1 MPEVGRVPE
10 FFIVGAPRSGTTY
23 MFESLGRHPDVFVP
37 PNKEPNHFCTDLD
50 SGSFL
55 DSVSFMRDRNEYRR
69 LFADAGAGQLAGEAS
84 TWYLYSRDAARNI
97 AEVRPDAKIVI
108 MLRDPVE
115 MMYSLHG
122 RRRFGGTEEL
132 PFPDALEAEEDRR
145 RGRRLPRRPRNVK
158 GLLYRD
164 VARYAEQV
172 ERYVEQFGWQQVHVI
187 IFDDFRADPLAAFLA
202 LLEFLG
208 LAPVPLGPTSIV
220 NASTRRRSELVQ
232 RAILTPWVIRLGR
245 HLVPPA
251 LRPRVGPL
259 MDRLNAAPEPRA
271 PLDPDLRKTLVDELR
286 PDVRRLGA
294 LLGRDLEGIW
304 FADRDS
310 RAPADGPASES
321 AALNEGA

>member
-1 MPEVGRVPE
+1 MPEAGRIPE

-55 DSVSFMRDRNEYRR
+55 DSVSFMRDRDEYRR
-69 LFADAGAGQLAGEAS
+69 LFANAEAGQMAGEAS
-84 TWYLYSRDAARNI
+84 TWYLYSTDAARNI
-97 AEVRPDAKIVI
+97 AAARPDAKIVI

-132 PFPDALEAEEDRR
+132 SFSEALAAEEDRR

-164 VARYAEQV
+164 VARYAGQV
-172 ERYVEQFGWQQVHVI
+172 ERYVEQFGWRQVHVI
-187 IFDDFRADPLAAFLA
+187 VFDEFRADPQAAFLA
-202 LLEFLG
+202 LLDFLG
-208 LAPVPLGPTSIV
+208 LAPLPMTQSSVV
-220 NASTRRRSELVQ
+220 NASTRRRSELLQ

-245 HLVPPA
+245 RLVPPA

-259 MDRLNAAPEPRA
+259 MDHLNAAPERRA
-271 PLDPDLRKTLVDELR
+271 PLDPALRETLVDELR
-286 PDVRRLGA
+286 PDVRRLGV

-304 FADRDS
+304 FGDADARIS
-310 RAPADGPASES
+310 ADEPTGES
-321 AALNEGA
+321 AVVNDGA

>member
-1 MPEVGRVPE
+1 MPEEGRIPE
-10 FFIVGAPRSGTTY
+10 LFIVGAPRCGTTY

-55 DSVSFMRDRNEYRR
+55 DSVSFMRDRDEYRR
-69 LFADAGAGQLAGEAS
+69 LFANAAAGQLAGEAS

-97 AEVRPDAKIVI
+97 ATVRPDARIVI

-132 PFPDALEAEEDRR
+132 SFTEALAAEEDRR
-145 RGRRLPRRPRNVK
+145 HGRRLPRRPRNVK

-187 IFDDFRADPLAAFLA
+187 VFDDFRADPQAAFRG

-208 LAPVPLGPTSIV
+208 LSPIPLAEPSVV
-220 NASTRRRSELVQ
+220 NASTRRRSELLQ
-232 RAILTPWVIRLGR
+232 RAILTPWVIRLAR
-245 HLVPPA
+245 RLVPPA
-251 LRPRVGPL
+251 MRPRVGPL
-259 MDRLNAAPEPRA
+259 MDRINAAPERRA
-271 PLDPDLRKTLVDELR
+271 PLDPALRRSLVDEMR
-286 PDVRRLGA
+286 TDVRRLGA

-304 FADRDS
+304 FGD
-310 RAPADGPASES
+310 ADGTAASGATAGG
-321 AALNEGA
+321 AAVMNEGG

>member
-1 MPEVGRVPE
+1 MPDTGRIPD
-10 FFIVGAPRSGTTY
+10 FFIVGAPRCGTTY
-23 MFESLGRHPDVFVP
+23 MFEYLGRHPDVFVP

-55 DSVSFMRDRNEYRR
+55 DSVSFMRDRNEYLR
-69 LFADAGAGQLAGEAS
+69 LFADAAPHQMAGEAS
-84 TWYLYSRDAARNI
+84 TWYLYSREAAANI
-97 AEVRPDAKIVI
+97 ASVRPDARIVI

-132 PFPDALEAEEDRR
+132 SFPEALAAEDDRR
-145 RGRRLPRRPRNVK
+145 QGRRLPARPRNVK

-172 ERYVEQFGWQQVHVI
+172 ERYVDRFGWEQVHVVV
-187 IFDDFRADPLAAFLA
+187 FDDFRADPPAAYRGVV
-202 LLEFLG
+202 EFLG
-208 LAPVPLGPTSIV
+208 LAPIHLAEGSVV
-220 NASTRRRSELVQ
+220 NASTRRRSELLQ

-245 HLVPPA
+245 RLVPAA

-259 MDRLNAAPEPRA
+259 MDRLNAAPERRS
-271 PLDPDLRKTLVDELR
+271 PLDPALRARLVDELR

-294 LLGRDLEGIW
+294 FLGRDLEGLW
-304 FADRDS
+304 FG
-310 RAPADGPASES
+310 APHAGPSNGPDAEISV
-321 AALNEGA
+321 AHR